1 MAIRRK
7 RIARGVLRAFQA
19 GYPSVWNNVP
29 NSLPFILQM
38 ARVIPLKDDVWPAE
52 IWDDLPPASETGN
65 PITDIKEDEFIEANA
80 YWKIVESL
88 EGTFGLKFSE
98 SVLSRLQT
106 VGDLKKYLRA
116 HTPTPA

>member
-1 MAIRRK
+1 
-7 RIARGVLRAFQA
+7 
-19 GYPSVWNNVP
+19 
-29 NSLPFILQM
+29 M